1 MKATNRKTEKPK
13 AKRTPRPKQ
22 LKIVKND
29 EWLKPFEGAI
39 QGRHDHA
46 LYKLNELTG
55 GRES

>member
-46 LYKLNELTG
+46 LYKLN
-55 GRES
+55 